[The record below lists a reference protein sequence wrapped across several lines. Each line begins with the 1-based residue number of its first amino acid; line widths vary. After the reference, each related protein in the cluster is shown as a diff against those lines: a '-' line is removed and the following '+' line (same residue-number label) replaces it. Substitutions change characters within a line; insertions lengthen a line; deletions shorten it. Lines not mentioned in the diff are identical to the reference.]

1 MYLQRLK
8 STKIPYLLY
17 TWNPS
22 YSTHEKMQIRF
33 DEKNEDIG
41 DALVIHEW
49 NYPLRH
55 KGQDIS

>member
-8 STKIPYLLY
+8 PTKIPYLVY

-22 YSTHEKMQIRF
+22 FSINEKMQIRF
-33 DEKNEDIG
+33 DEEKEAIR

-49 NYPLRH
+49 NCLLRN
-55 KGQDIS
+55 KSQGIS